1 MRIPLHTLHAAKH
14 GHASIFW
21 RTADTDVVVLGV
33 KTLAEKE
40 GIIAD
45 IVIGFG
51 TRTKKSGMR
60 YYAQPVLSILRK
72 ITCYG
77 SRPAYYLLL
86 VLIFQCFCRYIVV
99 SLIIDFIGWSKAL
112 ALPGFHA
119 FTGCDTTCSIIGY
132 AKITAWKVWIS
143 YPAATE
149 AFMELSTP
157 HEDVQELLPILPKI
171 ETFVNKLFLGIS
183 NEYSSVDAARLDAL
197 IYKSKNF
204 SNIPPSSDALFQKV
218 LRTVM
223 QVCYD
228 T

>member
-1 MRIPLHTLHAAKH
+1 
-14 GHASIFW
+14 
-21 RTADTDVVVLGV
+21 
-33 KTLAEKE
+33 
-40 GIIAD
+40 
-45 IVIGFG
+45 
-51 TRTKKSGMR
+51 
-60 YYAQPVLSILRK
+60 
-72 ITCYG
+72 
-77 SRPAYYLLL
+77 
-86 VLIFQCFCRYIVV
+86 
-99 SLIIDFIGWSKAL
+99 
-112 ALPGFHA
+112 
-119 FTGCDTTCSIIGY
+119 
-132 AKITAWKVWIS
+132 
-143 YPAATE
+143 
-149 AFMELSTP
+149 MELSTP